1 MRLDSAREPSL
12 LVRKALL
19 AGGTGVFAAP
29 ETDEMSTL
37 RPLSSLL
44 LIFYIIVLPCTLPS
58 APYLPITSFYPASFR
73 L

>member
-1 MRLDSAREPSL
+1 MRLGSAREPSL

-44 LIFYIIVLPCTLPS
+44 ICYLVVFPCTLPS